1 MDAKIPDVT
10 NSKSSSIARCIGAV
24 VDANTMV
31 FQELLKIIP
40 TILNYLMLHIR
51 EINQTWHVKFGSNGT
66 GPVTLLVQHALF
78 ETLDS
83 SLFSNVLTSLTGL
96 N

>member
-1 MDAKIPDVT
+1 M
-10 NSKSSSIARCIGAV
+10 
-24 VDANTMV
+24 DANTMV

-51 EINQTWHVKFGSNGT
+51 EINQTWHVKFGLNGT

-78 ETLDS
+78 ETDS
-83 SLFSNVLTSLTGL
+83 SLFSKVLKHISLTGL

>member
-1 MDAKIPDVT
+1 M
-10 NSKSSSIARCIGAV
+10 
-24 VDANTMV
+24 DANTMV

-51 EINQTWHVKFGSNGT
+51 EINQTWHVKFGLNGT

-78 ETLDS
+78 ETDS
-83 SLFSNVLTSLTGL
+83 SLFSKVLKHTSLTGL

>member
-1 MDAKIPDVT
+1 M
-10 NSKSSSIARCIGAV
+10 
-24 VDANTMV
+24 DANTMV
-31 FQELLKIIP
+31 FQQLLKIIP

-51 EINQTWHVKFGSNGT
+51 EINQTWHVKFSSNGT

-78 ETLDS
+78 ETDS
-83 SLFSNVLTSLTGL
+83 SLFSKVLKHTSLTGL